1 MAATEEATHPVNFE
15 EDRVHAA
22 IRETAHEFA
31 ERRVAPGLRA
41 RDEAEVFPVDLVRE
55 MGELGL
61 MGLPFPEEYG
71 GAGLD
76 YMAAAIAVEELS
88 RVDASLGITL
98 AAHISLGCGPVHL
111 FGTPAQKEKYLA
123 PLARGEKLGAFGLTE
138 PGSGSDAG
146 AARTAASRTADGWTV
161 NGSKAFITNAIHA
174 GVTTIAAKTAPG
186 KLSNFVVA
194 AGTPGFRPGPAYQKM
209 GLRTSD
215 TAPIAIEDCRLP
227 ADALLGEEGRGLRQ
241 FLHVLDGGR
250 ITIGAM
256 SVGIARGCYEAAL
269 AYAGERQQFGKP
281 IGSFQAVQFK
291 LADMA
296 TEIELARFGVY
307 RAAWLKDQGRP
318 YAKEAGMAKLFASEL
333 SVRAASQAMQILGGF
348 GYMRDS
354 PVERFYRDAKL
365 MEIGEGTS
373 EVQRL
378 VIAREIGCPT

>member
-1 MAATEEATHPVNFE
+1 MDFE
-15 EDRVHAA
+15 EDKVHAA
-22 IRETAHEFA
+22 LRSTVREFA
-31 ERRVAPGLRA
+31 ERRVAPGLRE
-41 RDEAEVFPVDLVRE
+41 RDEAETFPVDLVKE

-76 YMAAAIAVEELS
+76 YMAAAIAVEEIS

-98 AAHISLGCGPVHL
+98 AAHISLGCGPIHL
-111 FGTPAQKEKYLA
+111 FGSHDQKSRYLT
-123 PLARGEKLGAFGLTE
+123 PLAQGQMVGAFGLTE

-146 AARTAASRTADGWTV
+146 AARTTASRAASGEGWV
-161 NGSKAFITNAIHA
+161 LNGNKAFITNARHA
-174 GVTTIAAKTAPG
+174 GVTTVIAATAPG
-186 KLSNFVVA
+186 KLSNFIVA

-209 GLRTSD
+209 GLHSSD
-215 TAPIAIEDCRLP
+215 TAPIAIEDCHVP
-227 ADALLGEEGRGLRQ
+227 ADALLGEEGRGFRQ

-256 SVGIARGCYEAAL
+256 SLGIARGCYEVAL
-269 AYAGERQQFGKP
+269 AYAKERHQFGKP

-307 RAAWLKDQGRP
+307 RAAWLKDQGKP

-333 SVRAASQAMQILGGF
+333 CVRAASEAVQIFGGWGF
-348 GYMRDS
+348 MRDS

-378 VIAREIGCPT
+378 VIAREIGCPSS

>member
-1 MAATEEATHPVNFE
+1 VNFD
-15 EDRVHAA
+15 EDKVHAA
-22 IRETAHEFA
+22 VRESVREFA
-31 ERRVAPGLRA
+31 ERRVAPGLRE
-41 RDEAEVFPVDLVRE
+41 RDEAESFPLDLAKE
-55 MGELGL
+55 MGELGF

-76 YMAAAIAVEELS
+76 YLAAAIAVEEIS
-88 RVDASLGITL
+88 RIDASLGITL
-98 AAHISLGCGPVHL
+98 AAHISLGCGPIHL
-111 FGTPAQKEKYLA
+111 FGSDAQKKRYLT
-123 PLARGEKLGAFGLTE
+123 PLAQGEMIGAFGLTE

-146 AARTAASRTADGWTV
+146 AARTTATKTSDGWVV
-161 NGSKAFITNAIHA
+161 NGSKAFITNATVA
-174 GVTTIAAKTAPG
+174 GVTTIAAATAPG
-186 KLSNFVVA
+186 RLSNFIVP
-194 AGTPGFRPGPAYQKM
+194 AGTPGFRPGKPYQKM
-209 GLRTSD
+209 GLHTSD
-215 TAPIAIEDCRLP
+215 TAPISIEDCRLP
-227 ADALLGEEGRGLRQ
+227 ADALLGEEGRGFRQ

-269 AYAGERQQFGKP
+269 AYSKERQQFGKP

-318 YAKEAGMAKLFASEL
+318 YAKEAGMGKLFASEL
-333 SVRAASQAMQILGGF
+333 CVRAASEAVQIFGGWGF
-348 GYMRDS
+348 MRDS

-378 VIAREIGCPT
+378 VIAREIGCPSS